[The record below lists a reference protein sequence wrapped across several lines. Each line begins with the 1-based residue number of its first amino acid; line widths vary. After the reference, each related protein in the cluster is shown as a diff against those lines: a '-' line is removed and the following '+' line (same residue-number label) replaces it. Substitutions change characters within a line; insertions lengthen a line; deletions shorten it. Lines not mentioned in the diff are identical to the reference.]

1 MPLTVT
7 QANILKMHLDQFS
20 KILSHE
26 GLEQVADNF
35 TFSEVLSTLIYELGP
50 FIVPDLSNEI
60 ARNKVNVFDLPAEQ
74 QQKLRGLVDSARE
87 ELQTSLDTRILP
99 GRSFREIIAEIIRQ
113 FSPLIIDALI
123 NILLEPDDEGT
134 EKS

>member
-7 QANILKMHLDQFS
+7 QAHILKAHLDQLS
-20 KILSHE
+20 QILGNE
-26 GLEQVADNF
+26 GFKQVADNF
-35 TFSEVLSTLIYELGP
+35 TFSEVISSLIYELGP

-60 ARNKVNVFDLPAEQ
+60 ARNKVNVFDLQAEQ
-74 QQKLRGLVDSARE
+74 RQKLRGLVDSALE

-113 FSPLIIDALI
+113 FSPLIIDALV
-123 NILLEPDDEGT
+123 NILLEPDE
-134 EKS
+134 E

>member
-35 TFSEVLSTLIYELGP
+35 TFSEVISSLIYELGP

-74 QQKLRGLVDSARE
+74 RQKLRGLVDSARE

>member
-35 TFSEVLSTLIYELGP
+35 TFSEVISSLIYELGP

-60 ARNKVNVFDLPAEQ
+60 ARNKVNAFDLPAEQ
-74 QQKLRGLVDSARE
+74 RQKLRGLVDSARE

>member
-74 QQKLRGLVDSARE
+74 RQKLRGLVDSARE

-123 NILLEPDDEGT
+123 NILLEPDDSET

>member
-74 QQKLRGLVDSARE
+74 RQKLRGLVDSARE